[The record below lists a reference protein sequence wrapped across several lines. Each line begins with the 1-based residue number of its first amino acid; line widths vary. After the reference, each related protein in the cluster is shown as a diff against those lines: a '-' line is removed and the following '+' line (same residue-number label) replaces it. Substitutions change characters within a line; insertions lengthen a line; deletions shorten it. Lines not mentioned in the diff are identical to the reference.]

1 MEEIKMIDRS
11 HAGAHQ
17 ELCYAAADARVRF
30 WTGGFP
36 IEGKVTGL
44 ICTACGR
51 IALYGVPKE

>member
-1 MEEIKMIDRS
+1 MIDRS